1 MKRRAKVG
9 NMSDGSQ
16 IRAAQSQA
24 RLEEQQHLADFRDVY
39 ASPAGERLFVWLFEL
54 ADIGATEFSRDPYE
68 QSFKAG
74 QRNIGLK
81 ILGALTLADPTAFA
95 AMMARAALKET

>member
-1 MKRRAKVG
+1 MTSRAKVD
-9 NMSDGSQ
+9 NITDGSQ
-16 IRAAQSQA
+16 VRAAQSQA
-24 RLEEQQHLADFRDVY
+24 RVEEKQCLADFRDVY

-54 ADIGATEFSRDPYE
+54 TDIGATEFSRDPYE

-74 QRNIGLK
+74 QRNIGLR
-81 ILGALTLADPTAFA
+81 ILGALTLAEPTAFA